1 LLQRRHV
8 RGLLFEHHI
17 GSAEGGKMGV
27 KDSCTDPTRRAY
39 HLAQFPEFLLDLA
52 GLAGDGMK
60 EKTRYVHYEFLQP
73 SPDLNLSLDAPL
85 DDRQPL
91 PTYRMCHQKRSRAR

>member
-1 LLQRRHV
+1 
-8 RGLLFEHHI
+8 
-17 GSAEGGKMGV
+17 MGV

-39 HLAQFPEFLLDLA
+39 HLAHFPEFLLDLA

-60 EKTRYVHYEFLQP
+60 VPPAFA
-73 SPDLNLSLDAPL
+73 SDLNLSLDAL
-85 DDRQPL
+85 LGDTQPL